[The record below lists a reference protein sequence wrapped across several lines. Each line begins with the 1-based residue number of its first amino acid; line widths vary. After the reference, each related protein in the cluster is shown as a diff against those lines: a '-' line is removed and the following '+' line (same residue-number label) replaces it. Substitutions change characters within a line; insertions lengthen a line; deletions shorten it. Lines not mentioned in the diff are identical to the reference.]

1 MEIMPLSLAQI
12 YDVCLATDPDGK
24 CCRYLSQEGD
34 SSNYH
39 CLKKTNFKSE
49 IDQEIKE
56 NISKKLNIPKG
67 DNCEGYPVFSRLVV
81 GYDMKKH

>member
-1 MEIMPLSLAQI
+1 MLSVFVTRRRQFKLSLF
-12 YDVCLATDPDGK
+12 
-24 CCRYLSQEGD
+24 E
-34 SSNYH
+34 
-39 CLKKTNFKSE
+39 KTNFKSE

-81 GYDMKKH
+81 GYDMKKY